1 MPRKRTRS
9 AGLTRSTGLAHARL
23 FSTDDAFSMKQSLL
37 KKEKPSAPISSLP
50 KTGRHFPAT
59 DHPVGKAPPESD
71 PLREVVESVQ
81 ADCRLAPDEYL
92 EEVRV
97 PVGGE

>member
-1 MPRKRTRS
+1 M
-9 AGLTRSTGLAHARL
+9 
-23 FSTDDAFSMKQSLL
+23 
-37 KKEKPSAPISSLP
+37 APITALP
-50 KTGRHFPAT
+50 KTDRHVPAT
-59 DHPVGKAPPESD
+59 DHPADKAPPEID
-71 PLREVVESVQ
+71 PLREVVETVE